1 MGEKLPRFAARA
13 GWNLEKNR
21 LAQLGESRRRAGH
34 TTIDL
39 TESNPTR
46 CGFTYDEQA
55 IREAMADPR
64 ALLYEPQPRGL
75 LRAREAVAEYYAA
88 RGVAVSPE
96 RILLTSGSSEAYG
109 YLLRLLADPGEQ
121 VLVPQPGY
129 PLFEFLSRL
138 NDIELADYRLA
149 YHQGWEIDFDSLEAA
164 AGPKTRAV
172 VVVNPNNPA
181 GSLLKPAERE
191 KVADFCARRG
201 LALIADEV
209 FLDFCLPPATGLTGS
224 LAETAGALTFTLN
237 GLSKTAALP
246 QMKLGWIVAS
256 GPACA
261 VEEALAR
268 LEVITDTYL
277 SVSTPVQ
284 WALPRLLGTHGPIQ
298 EQILARVAGNLRR
311 LDERLARQTL
321 CGRLEVEAGWSV
333 ILRAPSVRTDEEW
346 ALLLLGED
354 GVLVHPGHFF
364 NFAAEGYL
372 VASLLTPEDVFD
384 EGMARLLGRVHE
396 VVLSRPAP

>member
-1 MGEKLPRFAARA
+1 MGEKLPRFAARV
-13 GWNLEKNR
+13 GWNLERNR
-21 LAQLGESRRRAGH
+21 LAQLTESRRRAGQA
-34 TTIDL
+34 TIEL

-46 CGFTYDEQA
+46 CGFTYDERA

-75 LRAREAVAEYYAA
+75 ARAREAVAEYYAA

-109 YLLRLLADPGEQ
+109 YLLRLLADPGDA

-138 NDIELADYRLA
+138 NDVELADYRLA
-149 YHQGWEIDFDSLEAA
+149 YHLGWETDFDSLEAA
-164 AGPKTRAV
+164 AGPNTRAV
-172 VVVNPNNPA
+172 VVVNPNNPT
-181 GSLLKPAERE
+181 GSLLRPAERE
-191 KVADFCARRG
+191 KTADFCARHG

-209 FLDFCLPPATGLTGS
+209 FLDFSLPPAGGLAGS
-224 LAETAGALTFTLN
+224 MAGTAGALTFTLN

-256 GPACA
+256 GPAGV

-268 LEVITDTYL
+268 LEVIADTYL
-277 SVSTPVQ
+277 SVSTPAQ
-284 WALPRLLGTHGPIQ
+284 WALPRLLETRGPIQ
-298 EQILARVAGNLRR
+298 EQILARVAGNLKR

-346 ALLLLGED
+346 AIELLEKD

-364 NFAAEGYL
+364 NFAGEGYL
-372 VASLLTPEDVFD
+372 VASLLVSEDVFE
-384 EGMARLLGRVHE
+384 EGIARLLGRIA
-396 VVLSRPAP
+396 SG